1 MHLKQ
6 NGYCFGVLLTYTITI
21 ITLPSVSWCEPFYS
35 SQPNSHLAPRH
46 VTDSVLTTKGLA
58 YPFSREDSKQ
68 QHLDSKQG
76 QLESRNLPVFDHL
89 ENGDGTQAKTFGG
102 RPEQRLRPRMAS
114 SSNDESLKNRH
125 KLKQTEG
132 EWMYSSRKS
141 SNEDCSKGK
150 MKHVIHGKFYIVG
163 QLEPNTPKVDYQ
175 SDSAVSVQAE
185 GGQARIRG
193 QQVSGSEESW
203 QRLQPV
209 VECGDDAMTLIVRR
223 RRATQLLLDRVNE
236 SSVPLSQLPPQC
248 GYSVRTTWRDLNLM
262 AQYDACHVTQEVD
275 SYVLPLLWRGTPVKM
290 SCPVSQIQP
299 HATGPSSLCCSP
311 YGMTITVQGLSATEE
326 LRINVRGE
334 WAPLVVLTEQCGYTM
349 ERQDAEIVI
358 TAAYLMCG
366 ITVKDGRYTL
376 SLQIGEKT
384 FTLSCPISPPEE
396 LPLTHQLLVNSPLSR
411 GLTEHIAET
420 IEPFPWAPPY
430 YLAPPNYP
438 HPTYHRK
445 YPRPDVHD
453 AHNPPTPPS
462 TTPDPTFGPQPLQP
476 VDSQPDH
483 LEYYSHQ
490 IPVRESYKQFRV
502 HSSLPATDEMDDS
515 SQVYPDVQEEEET
528 PVLSFSEKHSTTPSA
543 ATRFPV
549 QVEAPS
555 LHPPSHAFNPYY
567 HYYHHPKIPL
577 PGLPQDPDPGPEVA
591 EEPSSPSSHNSEF
604 LMFPPSVQQSEVN
617 SDQFPQPVPE
627 AASDPYIL
635 PRSPKFVHEAPAPHP
650 QPYPYHYLYYIP
662 HFARGEAKRLA
673 PPHGDV
679 AANTNLSSVYPL
691 SRSSALPVHDKYIVN
706 PHIDQ
711 PNADERI
718 STEKYSPDWIKNPL
732 LYENSDDDVK
742 PDLDD
747 TKRHSTSVI
756 PAVQPLPHSFHPEP
770 KPVAAPSPEQ
780 PSFPTPSKHNP
791 PPYPYYYHYYQM
803 YYGPESL
810 QSADNHV
817 TPTSFKTSSF
827 PVQHPSYRKY
837 QPTPSPTESTYDVQ
851 NGRLHPSY
859 YYYHL
864 FYQPEVSKDNQELHP
879 AGSMDSEK
887 ASSKSESEPPS
898 ESDLSMKDLLV
909 HAAEAGYLSIPQPE
923 HSPLHSFYS
932 HYMTRQ
938 HPYDPSRHPGGEE
951 AEERWDNEM
960 READL

>member
-21 ITLPSVSWCEPFYS
+21 ITLPSVSWCEPSYS

-46 VTDSVLTTKGLA
+46 VTNNVLTTKSLT

-89 ENGDGTQAKTFGG
+89 ENGDGTPAKTSGR

-114 SSNDESLKNRH
+114 SSSDENLKNRH

-132 EWMYSSRKS
+132 EWIYSSLKP

-163 QLEPNTPKVDYQ
+163 QLESNTPKADYQ
-175 SDSAVSVQAE
+175 SDSASVSVQAE
-185 GGQARIRG
+185 RGQARIRG
-193 QQVSGSEESW
+193 QRVSSSEESW

-223 RRATQLLLDRVNE
+223 RRAAQLLLDRVNE

-248 GYSVRTTWRDLNLM
+248 GYSVWTTWRDLSLM

-299 HATGPSSLCCSP
+299 HATGPPSLCCSP
-311 YGMTITVQGLSATEE
+311 YGMTVTVQGLSATEE

-349 ERQDAEIVI
+349 QRQDAEIVI
-358 TAAYLMCG
+358 TAAYLACG
-366 ITVKDGRYTL
+366 ITVK
-376 SLQIGEKT
+376 
-384 FTLSCPISPPEE
+384 PVP
-396 LPLTHQLLVNSPLSR
+396 
-411 GLTEHIAET
+411 
-420 IEPFPWAPPY
+420 
-430 YLAPPNYP
+430 
-438 HPTYHRK
+438 
-445 YPRPDVHD
+445 
-453 AHNPPTPPS
+453 
-462 TTPDPTFGPQPLQP
+462 P
-476 VDSQPDH
+476 VDSQPDY

-502 HSSLPATDEMDDS
+502 HSSLPATDEMEDS
-515 SQVYPDVQEEEET
+515 SQVYPDVQQQEEET
-528 PVLSFSEKHSTTPSA
+528 PVLSLSEKHSTTPSA

-591 EEPSSPSSHNSEF
+591 EELSSPSSHNSEF

-627 AASDPYIL
+627 AASDPYTL
-635 PRSPKFVHEAPAPHP
+635 PRSPEFVHEAPAPHP

-662 HFARGEAKRLA
+662 HIARGEAKRLA

-718 STEKYSPDWIKNPL
+718 KTEKYSPDWIKNPL
-732 LYENSDDDVK
+732 LYENSDDDYVK
-742 PDLDD
+742 PELDD
-747 TKRHSTSVI
+747 TKRYSTSML
-756 PAVQPLPHSFHPEP
+756 PAVQPLPHSYHPEP
-770 KPVAAPSPEQ
+770 EPVAAPSLEQ

-791 PPYPYYYHYYQM
+791 PPYQYYYHPYYHYYQM

-817 TPTSFKTSSF
+817 TPTSSKTSSF
-827 PVQHPSYRKY
+827 PVRHPSYRKY

-851 NGRLHPSY
+851 NGRLHPYY

-887 ASSKSESEPPS
+887 ASSKSESGPPS
-898 ESDLSMKDLLV
+898 ESDHSMKDLLV
-909 HAAEAGYLSIPQPE
+909 HAAEGGYLSIPQPE

-932 HYMTRQ
+932 HYMTQQ

-960 READL
+960 RDRLKANLYTPSASPYGLSPVSDFDCS